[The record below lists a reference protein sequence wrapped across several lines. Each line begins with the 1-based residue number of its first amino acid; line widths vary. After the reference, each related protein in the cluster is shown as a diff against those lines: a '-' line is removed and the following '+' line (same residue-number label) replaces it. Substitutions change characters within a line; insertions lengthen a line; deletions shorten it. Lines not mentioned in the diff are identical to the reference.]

1 MKINKIDKGLGR
13 LTDQKN
19 LQKAQITNIK
29 NER

>member
-1 MKINKIDKGLGR
+1 MKINKIDKGR
-13 LTDQKN
+13 LTDQKK